1 MTDLHPPSDASDHS
15 ALSPAYELHL
25 RAERGES
32 GAGIGAKGSS
42 RGADAPSQGP
52 DASQE
57 RRLAKDRA
65 DFAQLDE
72 AMLSMR
78 RAEAAQTRALG
89 RIVERACGPVGG
101 PAPPNSAL
109 AQRSLRLEVAARY
122 RMSEHAAGRLMDV
135 AHQAVSL
142 FPESL
147 RSLAAGEISAE
158 HLRII
163 VDEGSLFGF
172 DSDGDAAERRARYEA
187 DVLSRAKVDPPNRLK
202 PVAHVL
208 AERGAQVEV
217 EVMHQRAVAR
227 RHVRVAEMP
236 DGMAELRAYLP
247 APEAYGIRDRIRRI
261 AKAVRRGS
269 TAESAQ
275 AERSGETPRQSDR
288 AVEQENNR
296 GGPASRPNDSASAG
310 PEIPQPGQRTLGQTE
325 ADAFCDLLFFG
336 DIPLGDGS
344 TDRRARGIRAHVQ
357 VIVSGSA
364 VGLGAGL
371 GAGLGTGPEPPSGGT
386 ESTTREPVAELVGY
400 GPISRGTAQR
410 VAGSAGAWDAI
421 SVDSRGT
428 VLSVDRYRPT
438 PAIQR
443 FLAARDL
450 HCRAPGCRVP
460 VARCDVDHTVA
471 AEHGGPTST
480 DNLAYLCRGH
490 HTIKHHTGWRVSQR
504 DGGVLTW
511 VSPTG
516 TEHVEEPPSRVRFRA
531 EA

>member
-1 MTDLHPPSDASDHS
+1 
-15 ALSPAYELHL
+15 
-25 RAERGES
+25 
-32 GAGIGAKGSS
+32 
-42 RGADAPSQGP
+42 
-52 DASQE
+52 
-57 RRLAKDRA
+57 
-65 DFAQLDE
+65 
-72 AMLSMR
+72 MLSIR
-78 RAEAAQTRALG
+78 RAEAAQTRALS

-142 FPESL
+142 YPASL
-147 RSLAAGEISAE
+147 RSLADGEISAE

-163 VDEGSLFGF
+163 VDEGSLFGL
-172 DSDGDAAERRARYEA
+172 DSDGEAAERRGRYEA
-187 DVLSRAKVDPPNRLK
+187 DVLPRAKVDPPNRLK

-247 APEAYGIRDRIRRI
+247 ALEAYGIRDRIRRI
-261 AKAVRRGS
+261 AKAALRGS
-269 TAESAQ
+269 AAESTAESAGESAQ
-275 AERSGETPRQSDR
+275 AERSGETRRTPDNAEGQG
-288 AVEQENNR
+288 NKR
-296 GGPASRPNDSASAG
+296 GDSSGYTSNEAPAGSEKP
-310 PEIPQPGQRTLGQTE
+310 IPKQRTLDQTE

-336 DIPLGDGS
+336 DIPLGDDS
-344 TDRRARGIRAHVQ
+344 TDRRARGIRALVQ
-357 VIVSGSA
+357 VIVPGSA

-371 GAGLGTGPEPPSGGT
+371 EPGLEPGFETGSGARNDSPV
-386 ESTTREPVAELVGY
+386 ESAALTTRGPVSELVGY
-400 GPISRGTAQR
+400 GPISRGAGQR
-410 VAGSAGAWDAI
+410 VAGSADVWDAV

-438 PAIQR
+438 PTIQR

-490 HTIKHHTGWRVSQR
+490 HTIKHHTGWQVSQR

-516 TEHVEEPPSRVRFRA
+516 TEHVEDPPSRVRFRT
-531 EA
+531 EP